1 VPDELVSPTPRSQ
14 IRATTR
20 PGPSA
25 GRPERS
31 SGGKTG
37 VGFEQRPDPFDLGR
51 VAFDDR
57 VRVSDRD
64 RHELDSLEPLGRA
77 DLDRPQLLL
86 DQFAADP
93 RVGHPLADADSHLPG
108 TASIGEPAGS
118 DPSPVAGQLGP
129 GAVGIP
135 DHDLGLDALDTHD
148 FEDAV
153 GLVLRRELARALRR

>member
-1 VPDELVSPTPRSQ
+1 M
-14 IRATTR
+14 A
-20 PGPSA
+20 
-25 GRPERS
+25 
-31 SGGKTG
+31 
-37 VGFEQRPDPFDLGR
+37 FEQRPDPFDLGR

-64 RHELDSLEPLGRA
+64 RHELDPVEPLGSP
-77 DLDRPQLLL
+77 DLDRSQLLL
-86 DQFAADP
+86 DQLAADSRP
-93 RVGHPLADADSHLPG
+93 GHPLADADSHLSG

-118 DPSPVAGQLGP
+118 DTSPVAGQLGP
-129 GAVGIP
+129 RAVGIP

>member
-1 VPDELVSPTPRSQ
+1 MAL
-14 IRATTR
+14 
-20 PGPSA
+20 
-25 GRPERS
+25 
-31 SGGKTG
+31 
-37 VGFEQRPDPFDLGR
+37 EQRPDPFDLGG

-64 RHELDSLEPLGRA
+64 RHELDPLEPLGRA

-108 TASIGEPAGS
+108 TVSIGEPAGS

-129 GAVGIP
+129 AAVGIP
-135 DHDLGLDALDTHD
+135 DHDLGLDAIDTDD